1 MSHPTIILTKVRE
14 KLRPMYKEFISVYM
28 MKVKVSE
35 SLEFIYYEDFK
46 NLLKDLLGDAI
57 VEHEIVTLCR
67 HFAVETKVSPRVH
80 REEIRSIVQGELSRD
95 LWEDLDRTKE
105 FIQHLSPEKVDFLSE
120 QKILTIIRGCR
131 VPLDIAIVRQMFEV
145 LNRNEAGE
153 IEVRDFLNFI
163 DLKSCK
169 APPVPPVNPKV
180 SCNSSMMVSAFN
192 FYSLEETIQLCN

>member
-80 REEIRSIVQGELSRD
+80 REEIRSIVQGEISRD

-120 QKILTIIRGCR
+120 QKILTTIRGCR

-180 SCNSSMMVSAFN
+180 SCNSSMMLSAFN
-192 FYSLEETIQLCN
+192 FYSLEKTIQLCN